1 MTNVCRSD
9 RLTHN
14 LTSFVLSLLKLP
26 NLSGLDANM
35 KTIVNEKMKNTVPC
49 LFIVSIGFDPS
60 KEIQEYATKIVGK
73 ERFE

>member
-9 RLTHN
+9 RLTHT

-60 KEIQEYATKIVGK
+60 KEIQEYATKVVGK
-73 ERFE
+73 EKFE

>member
-9 RLTHN
+9 RLTHT
-14 LTSFVLSLLKLP
+14 LTSFVLSLLKLA

-60 KEIQEYATKIVGK
+60 KEIQEYATKVVGK
-73 ERFE
+73 ERF

>member
-9 RLTHN
+9 RLTHT

>member
-9 RLTHN
+9 RLTHT

-73 ERFE
+73 ERF

>member
-9 RLTHN
+9 RLTHT

-60 KEIQEYATKIVGK
+60 KEIQEYATKVVGK

>member
-1 MTNVCRSD
+1 
-9 RLTHN
+9 LTHT

-35 KTIVNEKMKNTVPC
+35 KTIVQEKMKNTVPC

-60 KEIQEYATKIVGK
+60 KEIQEYATKTVGK
-73 ERFE
+73 ERFEELSMGGDQN